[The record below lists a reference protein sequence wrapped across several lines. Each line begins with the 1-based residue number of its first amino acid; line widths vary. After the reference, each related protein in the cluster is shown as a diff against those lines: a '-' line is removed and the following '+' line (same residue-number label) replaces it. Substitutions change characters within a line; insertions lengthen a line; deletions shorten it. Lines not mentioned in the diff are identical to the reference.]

1 MVIASLALGILFYA
15 ITAKTLKDQM
25 GHKCLGIAISVA
37 TLFEA
42 DTDSLREY
50 IETLDTESD
59 YYRKTKAQ
67 MEKIRFGNVDNIAF
81 LYVETRFSETEM
93 VYLFDGEIPGTD
105 TFAPPGLIDP
115 LTSTRITAYETGR
128 PYIGDFVETAWGKLM
143 SAYAPIF
150 DAATGEFLAIAGA
163 DVSIEQYN
171 DIMKNQMFVIMLNT
185 IAFALLALVLLLTS
199 SSKIERKLFK
209 DNLTGVY
216 SRGYFMSFLKSQL
229 KTIKR
234 KDFPVALFIADV
246 DHFKNVN
253 DTYGHPFGDKVLFN
267 ISSVINTY
275 MRKTDCFARYGG
287 EEFAGIM
294 PGLGM
299 ERSHEVIKRI
309 HDAVGAT
316 ETRDESTGVQVKVTI
331 SIGVSQL
338 NRNESIEEVIKKAD
352 VALYEAKKERNK
364 VVFASSTS

>member
-1 MVIASLALGILFYA
+1 MVIASLALEILFYVT
-15 ITAKTLKDQM
+15 TARTLKEQM
-25 GHKCLGIAISVA
+25 GRKCLGIAISVA
-37 TLFEA
+37 TLFE
-42 DTDSLREY
+42 DDIDSFREY

-59 YYRKTKAQ
+59 YYRKTKAK
-67 MEKIRFGNVDNIAF
+67 MEKIRFGNIDNIAF
-81 LYVETRFSETEM
+81 LYVETRISESEM
-93 VYLFDGEIPGTD
+93 EYLFDGEISGTD

-128 PYIGDFVETAWGKLM
+128 PYIGDFVETVWGKLL
-143 SAYAPIF
+143 SAYAPIY
-150 DAATGEFLAIAGA
+150 DAATGELLAIVGA
-163 DVSIEQYN
+163 DVSIEQYHA
-171 DIMKNQMFVIMLNT
+171 IMKNQVFVILLNT
-185 IAFALLALVLLLTS
+185 LAFALLALVLLLTS
-199 SSKIERKLFK
+199 SSTIEKKLYK

-216 SRGYFMSFLKSQL
+216 SRGYFMSFLKSQI

-234 KDFPVALFIADV
+234 KQYPVAIFIADV

-253 DTYGHPFGDKVLFN
+253 DTYGHPFGDKVLYN
-267 ISSVINTY
+267 VSNVINGY

-299 ERSHEVIKRI
+299 DRSHEVIKRI

-316 ETRDESTGVQVKVTI
+316 VTCDESMGVQIKVTI

-338 NRNESIEEVIKKAD
+338 TRNESIEEAIKKAD

-364 VVFASSTS
+364 IVFTPTS